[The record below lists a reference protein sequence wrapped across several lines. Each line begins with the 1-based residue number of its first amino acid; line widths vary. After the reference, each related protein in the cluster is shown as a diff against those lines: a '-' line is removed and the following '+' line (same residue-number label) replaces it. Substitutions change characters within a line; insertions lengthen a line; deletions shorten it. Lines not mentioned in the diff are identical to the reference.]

1 MKDQSVTALSML
13 FAQRSEMNRFEAW
26 ERDNLARFSQDCYQ
40 RMKDQ
45 EKEIEALREDLRTM
59 LDAYRR
65 LVVEHAG
72 KRD

>member
-1 MKDQSVTALSML
+1 
-13 FAQRSEMNRFEAW
+13 MNRFEAW
-26 ERDNLARFSQDCYQ
+26 ERDNLARFCQECYGKLQDQ
-40 RMKDQ
+40 Q
-45 EKEIEALREDLRTM
+45 HEIEALQEDLRIV

>member
-1 MKDQSVTALSML
+1 
-13 FAQRSEMNRFEAW
+13 MNRFETW
-26 ERDNLARFSQDCYQ
+26 ERDNLARFSQDCY
-40 RMKDQ
+40 RKLMDQ
-45 EKEIEALREDLRTM
+45 QKEIDALREDLRTV

>member
-1 MKDQSVTALSML
+1 
-13 FAQRSEMNRFEAW
+13 MNRFEAW

-45 EKEIEALREDLRTM
+45 EKEIEALREDLRTV

>member
-1 MKDQSVTALSML
+1 MSGTG
-13 FAQRSEMNRFEAW
+13 MNRFQAW
-26 ERDNLARFSQDCYQ
+26 ERDNLARFCQDCYGKL
-40 RMKDQ
+40 KDQ
-45 EKEIEALREDLRTM
+45 EREIKALREDLRTV

>member
-1 MKDQSVTALSML
+1 MSGTG
-13 FAQRSEMNRFEAW
+13 MNRFQAW
-26 ERDNLARFSQDCYQ
+26 ERDNLARFCQDCYGKL
-40 RMKDQ
+40 KDQ
-45 EKEIEALREDLRTM
+45 EREIEVLREDLRTV